1 MFVTTIKFLLI
12 YSLECKGVKFRII
25 NPRMNQLPTLLYTC
39 LSKDLNWK
47 KREVLLEC
55 IHPPCWRSSDVEF
68 FQIRK
73 SHRCAGMS
81 KILVGTNLCAGR
93 NLTPPPHPPDW
104 IRVNYHPRLVGT
116 SPLVLI
122 SSNSPVS
129 STGDL
134 RPHRLYEDHQ
144 ISSWYSKKNRM
155 SFFLQRTT

>member
-55 IHPPCWRSSDVEF
+55 IHPPCRRSSDVEF
-68 FQIRK
+68 FQIKK

-93 NLTPPPHPPDW
+93 NLTPL
-104 IRVNYHPRLVGT
+104 N
-116 SPLVLI
+116 PLIGLGLI
-122 SSNSPVS
+122 TTQDCTVVEF
-129 STGDL
+129 ST
-134 RPHRLYEDHQ
+134 RPQFLI
-144 ISSWYSKKNRM
+144 ISHY
-155 SFFLQRTT
+155 F

>member
-1 MFVTTIKFLLI
+1 MFVTTIKSLLI
-12 YSLECKGVKFRII
+12 YSLECKGAKFRII
-25 NPRMNQLPTLLYTC
+25 NPRLNQLPTLLYTC

-55 IHPPCWRSSDVEF
+55 IHPPCRHSSDGEF
-68 FQIRK
+68 FFRL
-73 SHRCAGMS
+73 RT
-81 KILVGTNLCAGR
+81 LVGVPEYQKYWWGQTYVAGVICF
-93 NLTPPPHPPDW
+93 PHW
-104 IRVNYHPRLVGT
+104 IRINYHPRLVGT

-122 SSNSPVS
+122 SSDSPVS

>member
-12 YSLECKGVKFRII
+12 YSLECKGAKFRII

-55 IHPPCWRSSDVEF
+55 IHPPCRRPSDGEF
-68 FQIRK
+68 FQIKNSR
-73 SHRCAGMS
+73 RCAGIL
-81 KILVGTNLCAGR
+81 KILVGTNLCGGR
-93 NLTPPPHPPDW
+93 ILLPHPPDW
-104 IRVNYHPRLVGT
+104 IRVNYQYHPRLVGT
-116 SPLVLI
+116 CPLVLI
-122 SSNSPVS
+122 SFESPVS

-144 ISSWYSKKNRM
+144 ISS
-155 SFFLQRTT
+155 

>member
-55 IHPPCWRSSDVEF
+55 IHPPCRRSSDVEF
-68 FQIRK
+68 FQIKK
-73 SHRCAGMS
+73 SHRYAGMS

-93 NLTPPPHPPDW
+93 NLTPPIPLIGLGLTTTQDWWEPVPP
-104 IRVNYHPRLVGT
+104 
-116 SPLVLI
+116 VLM
-122 SSNSPVS
+122 SSDSPVS